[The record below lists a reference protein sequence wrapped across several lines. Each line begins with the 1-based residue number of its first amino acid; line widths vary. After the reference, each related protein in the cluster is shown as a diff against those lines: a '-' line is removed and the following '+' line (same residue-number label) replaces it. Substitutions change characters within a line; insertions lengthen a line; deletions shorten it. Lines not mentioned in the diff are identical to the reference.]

1 MQTMYLINPL
11 QDGERG
17 WRLTYT
23 DARSVLACSHE
34 VKRLPGCLP
43 VFGSSFFVV
52 GVIFLADNREA
63 NKWHE
68 WEGPFDKE
76 TRETSTWAAMC
87 TETDDEW
94 CGRWTRSAQAGG
106 TGLAWRA
113 WPKNRSARVVLWGRS
128 SLQSTL
134 RKWTGCVA
142 QHDFVAT
149 INDEEKA
156 WSFVRGKW
164 QEACVTRKEKE
175 QRRQTTREEGAR
187 AVDASRRL
195 GRQAQVR
202 IKI

>member
-1 MQTMYLINPL
+1 MQTMYLINPS
-11 QDGERG
+11 QGRERR

-23 DARSVLACSHE
+23 DARSVLACSYE

-87 TETDDEW
+87 AETDDEW

-106 TGLAWRA
+106 YGL
-113 WPKNRSARVVLWGRS
+113 
-128 SLQSTL
+128 SLASL
-134 RKWTGCVA
+134 A
-142 QHDFVAT
+142 QKPV
-149 INDEEKA
+149 
-156 WSFVRGKW
+156 
-164 QEACVTRKEKE
+164 
-175 QRRQTTREEGAR
+175 GAR
-187 AVDASRRL
+187 GPLGQIELAIDFKEMDWLRRST
-195 GRQAQVR
+195 RFCRHHQR
-202 IKI
+202 